1 MDPQFYMP
9 HGDHVRL
16 ISHPF
21 WPNDYQSALFES
33 QAIRDMLRVL
43 EIDYNQKFD
52 SLFFILPGTYTS
64 AIDEDWNDFNSLII
78 NEARNININRPLY
91 ATICLSTEVMRS
103 EEQVH
108 LAIEYIDE
116 WNIDGCYLVPEP
128 PKNNYLINDPIWLI
142 NLLDLVS
149 GIKLQGKKVVIGYS
163 NQQLLC
169 LALAKADAIA
179 SGNFLNV
186 RSFSIERFQAPPPDA
201 SGRKSKWYY
210 CPQALS
216 EYQIPFLDLAHK
228 LGISQELVTASAFG
242 STYSDILFSGA
253 QPSST
258 NYNESGS
265 FKHYLQCLK
274 VQVQN
279 SVKSTYESTKQGLNI
294 QLETASSI
302 TEFLKN
308 NGIRGRDRDFSEVV
322 DVNLSAIAAFDS
334 IRGMIM
340 KHKWNDL

>member
-1 MDPQFYMP
+1 MELYIQFGYGMMNMSEQLIHDWKSGIVILSPRDLKYEQIERVSKAINENNGRVVLDPQFYMP

-128 PKNNYLINDPIWLI
+128 QKTITSSMIP
-142 NLLDLVS
+142 S
-149 GIKLQGKKVVIGYS
+149 G
-163 NQQLLC
+163 
-169 LALAKADAIA
+169 
-179 SGNFLNV
+179 
-186 RSFSIERFQAPPPDA
+186 
-201 SGRKSKWYY
+201 
-210 CPQALS
+210 
-216 EYQIPFLDLAHK
+216 
-228 LGISQELVTASAFG
+228 
-242 STYSDILFSGA
+242 
-253 QPSST
+253 
-258 NYNESGS
+258 
-265 FKHYLQCLK
+265 
-274 VQVQN
+274 
-279 SVKSTYESTKQGLNI
+279 
-294 QLETASSI
+294 
-302 TEFLKN
+302 
-308 NGIRGRDRDFSEVV
+308 
-322 DVNLSAIAAFDS
+322 
-334 IRGMIM
+334 
-340 KHKWNDL
+340 